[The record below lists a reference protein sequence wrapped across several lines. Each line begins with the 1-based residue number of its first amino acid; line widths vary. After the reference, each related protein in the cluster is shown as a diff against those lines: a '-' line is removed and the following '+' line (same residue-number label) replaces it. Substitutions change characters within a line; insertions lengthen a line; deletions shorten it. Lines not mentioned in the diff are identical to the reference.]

1 MSCSRNSVYFVT
13 DAHLGAG
20 DDSRRREGE
29 LCELLDSMMGDAAMV
44 VFLGDMFDFW
54 FSYKYVVP
62 RGHVR
67 LLGSMAR
74 LADAGVELHFFVG
87 NHDMWL
93 FDYLEKEL
101 GCIMHNDPEVL
112 TFDGR
117 RFLVGHGDGLGHADR
132 KYDMLRHLFRSRTC
146 QWLLALLPTRL
157 TFAVANSWSGSSR
170 ESHLRKNPRN
180 FEYQG
185 DDQEGIV
192 RYIRQRMAT
201 EQFDY
206 CLFGH
211 RHTPLQKT
219 LTVGDNSTEY
229 VNVGDWLYNRTYAK
243 YEQGRLALLG
253 NQL

>member
-1 MSCSRNSVYFVT
+1 MSCSRNSVYFIT

-20 DDSRRREGE
+20 ADSRQRERE
-29 LCELLDSMMGDAAMV
+29 LCELLDRVGEEAAMV

-93 FDYLEKEL
+93 FDYLEREI

-117 RFLVGHGDGLGHADR
+117 RFLVGHGDGLGHMDR
-132 KYDMLRHLFRSRTC
+132 RYDMLRHLFRSRTC
-146 QWLLALLPTRL
+146 QRLLALLPTRL
-157 TFAVANSWSGSSR
+157 TFAVANRWSDSSR
-170 ESHLRKNPRN
+170 ESHIKKNPRN
-180 FEYQG
+180 FEYAG
-185 DDQEGIV
+185 DDNEGIV
-192 RYIRQRMAT
+192 RYIRKRMEA

-211 RHTPLQKT
+211 RHTPVRREIR
-219 LTVGDNSTEY
+219 VGDNVTEY
-229 VNVGDWLYNRTYAK
+229 INVGDWLRGRTYAK

-253 NQL
+253 DD